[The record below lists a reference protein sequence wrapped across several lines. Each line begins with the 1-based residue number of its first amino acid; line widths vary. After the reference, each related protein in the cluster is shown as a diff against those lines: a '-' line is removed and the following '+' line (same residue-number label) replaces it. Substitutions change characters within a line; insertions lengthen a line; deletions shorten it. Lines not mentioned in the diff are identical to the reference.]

1 MTQKIKSLFLK
12 YKETISYI
20 FFGVATTLVDY
31 AAYILLTSSLVAMN
45 EGWANVLS
53 QAIAILFAFFVNKL
67 FVFEDRSMKLKT
79 FVIQFVEFVSMRL
92 ITLGLN
98 SLLFW
103 LLIEKLSMNDLII
116 KAIVSVIVIIL
127 NYIFSKLII
136 FRKKKDKDHE

>member
-1 MTQKIKSLFLK
+1 MIQTIKKLFLK
-12 YKETISYI
+12 YKESVSYI
-20 FFGVATTLVDY
+20 FFGAATTVVDY
-31 AAYILLTSSLVAMN
+31 AAYILFTSKLCAMS
-45 EGWANVLS
+45 EGWANVWS

-79 FVIQFVEFVSMRL
+79 FVIQFAEFVSMRL

-98 SLLFW
+98 SLIFW

-136 FRKKKDKDHE
+136 FRKKKEKDHE